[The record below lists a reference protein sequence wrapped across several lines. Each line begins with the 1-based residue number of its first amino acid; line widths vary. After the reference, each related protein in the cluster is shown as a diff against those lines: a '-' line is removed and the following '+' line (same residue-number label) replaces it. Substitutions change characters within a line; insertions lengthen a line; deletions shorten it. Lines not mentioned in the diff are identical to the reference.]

1 MRKTQGGSIE
11 VSVRVR
17 PQLRGGGGAGD
28 AHAVPASVRAFAY
41 PTAVIVGSNQQTA
54 FDAVGAPLMR
64 RMREGYNTTLLAYGQ
79 TGSGKTYT
87 VFGPT
92 GSLSEASLGGSA
104 GGSAG
109 GAPPQWGV
117 FPRIALAMISS
128 SGNLKASAI
137 EIYNNQPFDLLN
149 ERAPLKMSRAS
160 NATFVTHRVTS
171 KRGPDEGA
179 TGTNQKVGLNGEHP
193 PSCTCHDCFKAKE
206 RAKAERKKRIAAVR
220 AGAKAG
226 KSRSAPMLAK
236 SGGGGGGARTVGE
249 TLWDLNTPTDV
260 ARFARQIEMSRVA
273 HGHALNA
280 RSSRSHCLV
289 RLQSASVSGGSLM
302 QQCFT
307 FVDLA
312 GSERTG
318 KSGVEGQRMSEA
330 IGINNSLTVLGRCI
344 RAVGRGKSHVPWR
357 DATLC
362 QLLRVSFEGK
372 GATHTAVV
380 VNVSPE
386 HEEETLCTLRFG
398 ENVAGVTNEATR
410 VVGQNANSQIAVL
423 RSTIM
428 ELKAKQRKMKKDG
441 QAPGFVPGCI
451 NSEKLSLQKNMDKL
465 AAISERVA
473 NLKVRLVETGG
484 DPRVAERLAAAKK
497 EEDVLSA
504 ITWRQQT
511 IKALWNPGTPMYK
524 SLMAELGGAENSLR
538 MMETGAGRG
547 RRK

>member
-1 MRKTQGGSIE
+1 MRKTRRQQGGSIE

-179 TGTNQKVGLNGEHP
+179 TGTNQN
-193 PSCTCHDCFKAKE
+193 SWAKR
-206 RAKAERKKRIAAVR
+206 RAPAKLHVPRLLQGQR
-220 AGAKAG
+220 AGE
-226 KSRSAPMLAK
+226 S
-236 SGGGGGGARTVGE
+236 
-249 TLWDLNTPTDV
+249 
-260 ARFARQIEMSRVA
+260 
-273 HGHALNA
+273 
-280 RSSRSHCLV
+280 
-289 RLQSASVSGGSLM
+289 
-302 QQCFT
+302 
-307 FVDLA
+307 
-312 GSERTG
+312 
-318 KSGVEGQRMSEA
+318 
-330 IGINNSLTVLGRCI
+330 
-344 RAVGRGKSHVPWR
+344 
-357 DATLC
+357 
-362 QLLRVSFEGK
+362 
-372 GATHTAVV
+372 
-380 VNVSPE
+380 
-386 HEEETLCTLRFG
+386 
-398 ENVAGVTNEATR
+398 
-410 VVGQNANSQIAVL
+410 
-423 RSTIM
+423 
-428 ELKAKQRKMKKDG
+428 
-441 QAPGFVPGCI
+441 
-451 NSEKLSLQKNMDKL
+451 
-465 AAISERVA
+465 
-473 NLKVRLVETGG
+473 
-484 DPRVAERLAAAKK
+484 
-497 EEDVLSA
+497 
-504 ITWRQQT
+504 
-511 IKALWNPGTPMYK
+511 
-524 SLMAELGGAENSLR
+524 
-538 MMETGAGRG
+538 
-547 RRK
+547 